1 MNTYHQ
7 ILYEEFETIKNKT
20 LDFIIVYL
28 FNAFTII
35 VYLFNA
41 FTLFSIKIKVVN
53 VILIKIASGDG
64 GIFFLCVEGF
74 SKMKLDNSYSAPI
87 DDTVKRSKKK
97 AVEDQINSMIQPPG
111 RLVTEHPVLKNENY
125 SLT

>member
-20 LDFIIVYL
+20 LDFIIIFLYK
-28 FNAFTII
+28 
-35 VYLFNA
+35 A
-41 FTLFSIKIKVVN
+41 FTLFSIKIKVFN
-53 VILIKIASGDG
+53 IILIKIASGDG

-87 DDTVKRSKKK
+87 YDTVKRSKKK

-111 RLVTEHPVLKNENY
+111 RLVTENPVLKNEKY
-125 SLT
+125 SLI